1 MWRRRL
7 SSADPNSRMAALHIG
22 PRTSCLNATTD
33 LPRSQSDTAH
43 AFIVAWVFSLAF
55 YFLEYAVRSSPAV
68 MIPQLAKTFGVST
81 LGVSDILGTYYYT
94 YSTASLVAGVLLD
107 RLGAKYVV
115 STGMAIL
122 GFGCLF
128 FIAPQE
134 GAGYL
139 GRLLQGAG
147 SAFAFTGAVYLAS
160 HGLPA
165 RRLATAI
172 GVTQCVGMLGGTAG
186 QLVVGRW
193 IADGLSVP
201 QYWGRIGVVV
211 LLVAAGL
218 WWITPRETPSMPHGK
233 ASGGILA
240 TYKIVFSNPQS
251 YLCGLA
257 AGLLFVPTTVG
268 DMVWGVRFFQTDKL
282 FSFSDAVFAISMVPL
297 GWVFGCPL
305 LGWLAD
311 RLGRRKPVYLGGAAI
326 MLIGFVQLIYFPT
339 LLPSLAH
346 AVHPRCGFRRRH
358 DPVHHHQRGESR
370 RGQGECNRCDQFLDV
385 RRHRGDRADFCRALR
400 QNTGCTNHR
409 RGLAFQARRSF
420 LDRCS
425 DCGTGGGIDAP
436 GDGPSSSEPSG
447 LNLLRTW
454 PRAIPQSLSPATRR
468 RP

>member
-1 MWRRRL
+1 V
-7 SSADPNSRMAALHIG
+7 
-22 PRTSCLNATTD
+22 NATTN
-33 LPRSQSDTAH
+33 LPRTQTDTAAR
-43 AFIVAWVFSLAF
+43 AFIIAWLFSLAF

-68 MIPQLAKTFGVST
+68 MIPQLAKSFGVSA
-81 LGVSDILGTYYYT
+81 LGVSNILGTYYYT

-115 STGMAIL
+115 SIGMAIL
-122 GFGCLF
+122 GIGCLL

-134 GAGYL
+134 ATGYL

-186 QLVVGRW
+186 QLVVGGW
-193 IADGLSVP
+193 IAEGLSVP
-201 QYWGRIGVVV
+201 QYWRGAGIVVI
-211 LLVAAGL
+211 LVAAGL
-218 WWITPRETPSMPHGK
+218 WWITPKETPRISNGK

-311 RLGRRKPVYLGGAAI
+311 RIGRRKPVYLGGAAV
-326 MLIGFVQLIYFPT
+326 MLIGFVQLIYAPT
-339 LLPSLAH
+339 LLPSSLTLFILGVASGAAMIPYTIIKEVNPDEVKGSATGAINFLTFAVTAAVGPIFAGRFGKTLGAQAIDVTTHFRHAGLFWIGILIAALAVGSMLRETGR
-346 AVHPRCGFRRRH
+346 AHP
-358 DPVHHHQRGESR
+358 S
-370 RGQGECNRCDQFLDV
+370 
-385 RRHRGDRADFCRALR
+385 
-400 QNTGCTNHR
+400 
-409 RGLAFQARRSF
+409 QA
-420 LDRCS
+420 
-425 DCGTGGGIDAP
+425 A
-436 GDGPSSSEPSG
+436 
-447 LNLLRTW
+447 
-454 PRAIPQSLSPATRR
+454 
-468 RP
+468 

>member
-1 MWRRRL
+1 M
-7 SSADPNSRMAALHIG
+7 
-22 PRTSCLNATTD
+22 NATTD
-33 LPRSQSDTAH
+33 LPRPQTDTAAR

-68 MIPQLAKTFGVST
+68 MIPELAKSFGVSA

-94 YSTASLVAGVLLD
+94 YSTASLLAGVLLD

-115 STGMAIL
+115 SIGMAIL
-122 GFGCLF
+122 GIGCLLF
-128 FIAPQE
+128 MIPQE
-134 GAGYL
+134 GVGYL

-193 IADGLSVP
+193 IAGGLSIP
-201 QYWGRIGVVV
+201 EYWGRAGIVV
-211 LLVAAGL
+211 LLVAIGL
-218 WWITPRETPSMPHGK
+218 WWITPKETHDTPHGK
-233 ASGGILA
+233 ASGGVLA

-282 FSFSDAVFAISMVPL
+282 FSFSDAVFAVSMVPL

-326 MLIGFVQLIYFPT
+326 MLIGFVQLIYAPT
-339 LLPSLAH
+339 LLPNWLTLFLLGVASGAAMIPYTIIKEVNPDEVKGSATGAINFLTFAVTAAIGPVFAGHFGKTLGVQTIDTASHFRHAGLFWICILVAALAVGSMLRETGR
-346 AVHPRCGFRRRH
+346 A
-358 DPVHHHQRGESR
+358 HQ
-370 RGQGECNRCDQFLDV
+370 N
-385 RRHRGDRADFCRALR
+385 
-400 QNTGCTNHR
+400 
-409 RGLAFQARRSF
+409 
-420 LDRCS
+420 
-425 DCGTGGGIDAP
+425 
-436 GDGPSSSEPSG
+436 
-447 LNLLRTW
+447 
-454 PRAIPQSLSPATRR
+454 PAT
-468 RP
+468 

>member
-1 MWRRRL
+1 L
-7 SSADPNSRMAALHIG
+7 NVSA
-22 PRTSCLNATTD
+22 D
-33 LPRSQSDTAH
+33 LPRVQSDTRH
-43 AFIVAWVFSLAF
+43 AFIVAWVFSLGF

-81 LGVSDILGTYYYT
+81 LGVSDILGSYYYT

-122 GFGCLF
+122 GIGCLVF
-128 FIAPQE
+128 MAPQE
-134 GAGYL
+134 WGGYV

-193 IADGLSVP
+193 IAGGLLVP
-201 QYWGRIGVVV
+201 QYWGRVGVVV
-211 LLVAAGL
+211 LLVAGGL
-218 WWITPRETPSMPHGK
+218 WWITPKEAPNIARGK

-268 DMVWGVRFFQTDKL
+268 DMVWGVRFFETDRS

-311 RLGRRKPVYLGGAAI
+311 RLGRRKPVYLAGATI
-326 MLIGFVQLIYFPT
+326 MLIGLVQLIYAPT
-339 LLPSLAH
+339 LLPAWVTLFIVGVASGAAMIPYTIIKEVNPDEVKGSATGAINFLTFGVTA
-346 AVHPRCGFRRRH
+346 AIG
-358 DPVHHHQRGESR
+358 PVFAGRFGKTLGSQ
-370 RGQGECNRCDQFLDV
+370 
-385 RRHRGDRADFCRALR
+385 
-400 QNTGCTNHR
+400 T
-409 RGLAFQARRSF
+409 
-420 LDRCS
+420 
-425 DCGTGGGIDAP
+425 IDAA
-436 GDGPSSSEPSG
+436 SHFRHAG
-447 LNLLRTW
+447 LFWILTLVAALVVGSTLRETG
-454 PRAIPQSLSPATRR
+454 RAHPNQAS
-468 RP
+468 

>member
-1 MWRRRL
+1 VNI
-7 SSADPNSRMAALHIG
+7 SI
-22 PRTSCLNATTD
+22 D
-33 LPRSQSDTAH
+33 LPRSQSDSAH
-43 AFIVAWVFSLAF
+43 AFIAAWVFSLAF

-68 MIPQLAKTFGVST
+68 MIPQLATTFGVST

-94 YSTASLVAGVLLD
+94 YSTASLVAGILLD

-122 GFGCLF
+122 GFGCLLF
-128 FIAPQE
+128 MAPQA

-160 HGLPA
+160 HGLSA
-165 RRLATAI
+165 QRLATAI

-186 QLVVGRW
+186 QIVVGRW
-193 IADGLSVP
+193 IVDGLSVP
-201 QYWGRIGVVV
+201 QFWGRMGIVV
-211 LLVAAGL
+211 LLVAMGL
-218 WWITPRETPSMPHGK
+218 RWITPMETPRIPQGK
-233 ASGGILA
+233 ASGGVLA

-268 DMVWGVRFFQTDKL
+268 DMVWGVRFFQADKL

-326 MLIGFVQLIYFPT
+326 MVIGFAQLLYLPT
-339 LLPSLAH
+339 LLPAWLTLFILGVASGAAMIPYTIIKEVNPDEVKGSATGAINFLTFGVTAAIGPIFAARFGKTLGTQTVDAAAH
-346 AVHPRCGFRRRH
+346 FRHAGLFWISVLIAALVVGSMLRETGRGHP
-358 DPVHHHQRGESR
+358 
-370 RGQGECNRCDQFLDV
+370 N
-385 RRHRGDRADFCRALR
+385 
-400 QNTGCTNHR
+400 
-409 RGLAFQARRSF
+409 QA
-420 LDRCS
+420 
-425 DCGTGGGIDAP
+425 A
-436 GDGPSSSEPSG
+436 
-447 LNLLRTW
+447 
-454 PRAIPQSLSPATRR
+454 
-468 RP
+468 

>member
-1 MWRRRL
+1 
-7 SSADPNSRMAALHIG
+7 
-22 PRTSCLNATTD
+22 LNATTS
-33 LPRSQSDTAH
+33 LPRARTDTAAR
-43 AFIVAWVFSLAF
+43 AFVVAWVFSLAF

-94 YSTASLVAGVLLD
+94 YSTASLLAGVLLD

-122 GFGCLF
+122 GVGCLL

-134 GAGYL
+134 GTGYL

-193 IADGLSVP
+193 IADGLPVP
-201 QYWGRIGVVV
+201 QYWGRTGVVV

-218 WWITPRETPSMPHGK
+218 WWITPKETPSISQGKARGVQGK
-233 ASGGILA
+233 ASGGVLA
-240 TYKIVFSNPQS
+240 TYRVVFSNPQS

-268 DMVWGVRFFQTDKL
+268 DMVWGVRFFQTDKS

-311 RLGRRKPVYLGGAAI
+311 RLGRRKPVYLSGAAF
-326 MLIGFVQLIYFPT
+326 MLIGFVQLIYAPA
-339 LLPSLAH
+339 LLPTWLTLFILGVASGAAMIPYTIIKEVNPDEVKGSATGAINFLTFAVTAAIGPIFAERFGKTLGAQTVDVASHFRH
-346 AVHPRCGFRRRH
+346 AGLFWIGVLIAALVVGSMLRETGRVH
-358 DPVHHHQRGESR
+358 S
-370 RGQGECNRCDQFLDV
+370 
-385 RRHRGDRADFCRALR
+385 
-400 QNTGCTNHR
+400 T
-409 RGLAFQARRSF
+409 QA
-420 LDRCS
+420 
-425 DCGTGGGIDAP
+425 A
-436 GDGPSSSEPSG
+436 
-447 LNLLRTW
+447 
-454 PRAIPQSLSPATRR
+454 
-468 RP
+468 

>member
-1 MWRRRL
+1 V
-7 SSADPNSRMAALHIG
+7 
-22 PRTSCLNATTD
+22 NASID
-33 LPRSQSDTAH
+33 LPRTQRDTAQ

-68 MIPQLAKTFGVST
+68 MIPQLARAFGSSA

-94 YSTASLVAGVLLD
+94 YSTASLVAGILLD

-122 GFGCLF
+122 GLGCLLF
-128 FIAPQE
+128 MVPQE

-186 QLVVGRW
+186 QIVVGRW
-193 IADGLSVP
+193 IADGLSLP
-201 QYWGRIGVVV
+201 QFWGRIGVVV
-211 LLVAAGL
+211 LLVAVGL
-218 WWITPRETPSMPHGK
+218 WWITPKEAPLIPRGK

-268 DMVWGVRFFQTDKL
+268 DMVWGVRFFQADKL
-282 FSFSDAVFAISMVPL
+282 FSFTDAVFAISMVPL

-326 MLIGFVQLIYFPT
+326 LLIGFVQLIYFPT
-339 LLPSLAH
+339 LLPAWLTLFILGVASGAAMIPYTIIKEVNPDEVKGSATGAINFLTFGVTAVVGPIFAGRFGKTLGVPTLDTASHFRH
-346 AVHPRCGFRRRH
+346 AGLFWVGVIIAALVVGSMLRETGRGRQS
-358 DPVHHHQRGESR
+358 PV
-370 RGQGECNRCDQFLDV
+370 
-385 RRHRGDRADFCRALR
+385 A
-400 QNTGCTNHR
+400 
-409 RGLAFQARRSF
+409 
-420 LDRCS
+420 
-425 DCGTGGGIDAP
+425 
-436 GDGPSSSEPSG
+436 
-447 LNLLRTW
+447 
-454 PRAIPQSLSPATRR
+454 
-468 RP
+468 

>member
-1 MWRRRL
+1 M
-7 SSADPNSRMAALHIG
+7 
-22 PRTSCLNATTD
+22 NATTN
-33 LPRSQSDTAH
+33 LPRAQTDTAAR
-43 AFIVAWVFSLAF
+43 AFIVAWIFSLAF

-68 MIPQLAKTFGVST
+68 MIPELAKTFGVST
-81 LGVSDILGTYYYT
+81 LGVSGILGTYYYT
-94 YSTASLVAGVLLD
+94 YSTASLLAGVLLD

-115 STGMAIL
+115 SIGMAVL
-122 GFGCLF
+122 GIGCLLF
-128 FIAPQE
+128 VVPQE

-139 GRLLQGAG
+139 GRLLQGGG

-193 IADGLSVP
+193 IAGGLSIP
-201 QYWGRIGVVV
+201 EYWGRAGVVV
-211 LLVAAGL
+211 LLVAVGL
-218 WWITPRETPSMPHGK
+218 LWITPKETPVASQGK
-233 ASGGILA
+233 ASGKVGGGILS

-311 RLGRRKPVYLGGAAI
+311 RLGRRKPVYLGGAVI
-326 MLIGFVQLIYFPT
+326 MLIAFVQLIYAPT
-339 LLPSLAH
+339 LLPSWLTLFVLGVASGAAMIPYTIIKEVNPDEVKGSATGAINFLTFAVTAAIGPIFAGGFGKTLGSQSIDVESHFRH
-346 AVHPRCGFRRRH
+346 AGLFWI
-358 DPVHHHQRGESR
+358 GI
-370 RGQGECNRCDQFLDV
+370 LI
-385 RRHRGDRADFCRALR
+385 AALVV
-400 QNTGCTNHR
+400 G
-409 RGLAFQARRSF
+409 S
-420 LDRCS
+420 
-425 DCGTGGGIDAP
+425 
-436 GDGPSSSEPSG
+436 
-447 LNLLRTW
+447 LLRETG
-454 PRAIPQSLSPATRR
+454 RAHSKQAA
-468 RP
+468 

>member
-1 MWRRRL
+1 M
-7 SSADPNSRMAALHIG
+7 
-22 PRTSCLNATTD
+22 NASID
-33 LPRSQSDTAH
+33 LPRSQRDTAH
-43 AFIVAWVFSLAF
+43 AFIVAWGFSLAF

-68 MIPQLAKTFGVST
+68 MIPQLARAFGSSA

-94 YSTASLVAGVLLD
+94 YSTASLVAGILLD

-115 STGMAIL
+115 ATGMAIL
-122 GFGCLF
+122 GLGCLLF
-128 FIAPQE
+128 MVPQE

-186 QLVVGRW
+186 QIVVGRW
-193 IADGLSVP
+193 IADGLSLP
-201 QYWGRIGVVV
+201 QFWGRIGVVV
-211 LLVAAGL
+211 LLVAVGL
-218 WWITPRETPSMPHGK
+218 WWITPKEVPLIPRGK

-268 DMVWGVRFFQTDKL
+268 DMVWGVRFFQADKL
-282 FSFSDAVFAISMVPL
+282 FSFTDAVFAISMVPL

-339 LLPSLAH
+339 LLPAWLTLFILGVASGAAMIPYTIIKEVNPDEVKGSATGAINFLTFGVTAVIGPIFAGQFGKTLGAPTLDTASHFRH
-346 AVHPRCGFRRRH
+346 AGLFWIGVLIAALVAGSMLRETGRGHPNAAGLVH
-358 DPVHHHQRGESR
+358 
-370 RGQGECNRCDQFLDV
+370 
-385 RRHRGDRADFCRALR
+385 
-400 QNTGCTNHR
+400 
-409 RGLAFQARRSF
+409 
-420 LDRCS
+420 
-425 DCGTGGGIDAP
+425 
-436 GDGPSSSEPSG
+436 
-447 LNLLRTW
+447 
-454 PRAIPQSLSPATRR
+454 
-468 RP
+468 

>member
-1 MWRRRL
+1 V
-7 SSADPNSRMAALHIG
+7 
-22 PRTSCLNATTD
+22 NATTN
-33 LPRSQSDTAH
+33 LPRTQTDTAAH

-68 MIPQLAKTFGVST
+68 MIPQLAKSFGVST
-81 LGVSDILGTYYYT
+81 LGVSGILGTYYYT

-115 STGMAIL
+115 SIGMAIL
-122 GFGCLF
+122 GVGCLF

-193 IADGLSVP
+193 IGDGLSIP
-201 QYWGRIGVVV
+201 QYWGRAGVVV
-211 LLVAAGL
+211 LLVAVGL
-218 WWITPRETPSMPHGK
+218 WWVTPKETPKTRQGK
-233 ASGGILA
+233 ASGGILD

-282 FSFSDAVFAISMVPL
+282 FSFSDAVFVISMVPL

-326 MLIGFVQLIYFPT
+326 MLIGFVQLIYAPT
-339 LLPSLAH
+339 LLPTWLTLFLLGVASGAAMIPYTIIKEVNPDEVKGSATGAINFLTFGVTA
-346 AVHPRCGFRRRH
+346 AIGPIFAGGFGKTLGA
-358 DPVHHHQRGESR
+358 Q
-370 RGQGECNRCDQFLDV
+370 
-385 RRHRGDRADFCRALR
+385 
-400 QNTGCTNHR
+400 T
-409 RGLAFQARRSF
+409 
-420 LDRCS
+420 
-425 DCGTGGGIDAP
+425 IDAT
-436 GDGPSSSEPSG
+436 SHFRQAG
-447 LNLLRTW
+447 LFWIGILIAALVVGSLLRETG
-454 PRAIPQSLSPATRR
+454 RG
-468 RP
+468 RPNQAA

>member
-1 MWRRRL
+1 
-7 SSADPNSRMAALHIG
+7 
-22 PRTSCLNATTD
+22 LNATTN
-33 LPRSQSDTAH
+33 LPRSQNVAAH

-68 MIPQLAKTFGVST
+68 MIPQLAKAFGVST

-115 STGMAIL
+115 SIGMAIL
-122 GFGCLF
+122 GVGCLL
-128 FIAPQE
+128 FIDPQV

-193 IADGLSVP
+193 ISGGVSLP
-201 QYWGRIGVVV
+201 QYWGRAGIVV
-211 LLVAAGL
+211 LLVAVGL
-218 WWITPRETPSMPHGK
+218 WWITPKETPSIPSGK

-268 DMVWGVRFFQTDKL
+268 DMVWGVRFFETDK
-282 FSFSDAVFAISMVPL
+282 SFAFADAVFAISMVPL

-326 MLIGFVQLIYFPT
+326 MLIGFVQLIYAPT
-339 LLPSLAH
+339 LLPSWLTLFILGVASGAAMIPYTIIKEVNPDEVKGSATGAINFLTFAVTAAIGPIFAGQFGKTLGAQSIDAGSHFRH
-346 AVHPRCGFRRRH
+346 AGLFWIGILIAALVVGSLLRETG
-358 DPVHHHQRGESR
+358 
-370 RGQGECNRCDQFLDV
+370 
-385 RRHRGDRADFCRALR
+385 RAQKSPIALR
-400 QNTGCTNHR
+400 R
-409 RGLAFQARRSF
+409 
-420 LDRCS
+420 
-425 DCGTGGGIDAP
+425 I
-436 GDGPSSSEPSG
+436 
-447 LNLLRTW
+447 
-454 PRAIPQSLSPATRR
+454 
-468 RP
+468 

>member
-1 MWRRRL
+1 V
-7 SSADPNSRMAALHIG
+7 NAATNL
-22 PRTSCLNATTD
+22 PRTQT
-33 LPRSQSDTAH
+33 DTAAR
-43 AFIVAWVFSLAF
+43 AFIVAWLFSLAF

-68 MIPQLAKTFGVST
+68 MIPQLAKTFGVSP

-94 YSTASLVAGVLLD
+94 YSTASLLAGVLLD

-115 STGMAIL
+115 SAGMAVL
-122 GFGCLF
+122 GIGCLF

-139 GRLLQGAG
+139 GRLLQGGG

-186 QLVVGRW
+186 QLLVGRW
-193 IADGLSVP
+193 ISAGLAVP
-201 QYWGRIGVVV
+201 QYWGRVGVVV
-211 LLVAAGL
+211 LLVAIGL
-218 WWITPRETPSMPHGK
+218 LWITPKEAPRMPDEK

-268 DMVWGVRFFQTDKL
+268 DMVWGVRFFQTDKS
-282 FSFSDAVFAISMVPL
+282 FSFTDAVFAISMVPL

-311 RLGRRKPVYLGGAAI
+311 RLARRKPVYLGGAAI
-326 MLIGFVQLIYFPT
+326 MLIAFVQLIYAPT
-339 LLPSLAH
+339 LLPSWLTLFILGVASGAAMIPYTIIKEVNPDEVKGSATGAINFLTFGVTAVIGPIFAQGFGKTLGSQSIDVTSHFRHAGLFWVSVLVAALVVGSMLRETGRAH
-346 AVHPRCGFRRRH
+346 A
-358 DPVHHHQRGESR
+358 
-370 RGQGECNRCDQFLDV
+370 
-385 RRHRGDRADFCRALR
+385 
-400 QNTGCTNHR
+400 
-409 RGLAFQARRSF
+409 
-420 LDRCS
+420 
-425 DCGTGGGIDAP
+425 
-436 GDGPSSSEPSG
+436 
-447 LNLLRTW
+447 
-454 PRAIPQSLSPATRR
+454 

>member
-1 MWRRRL
+1 
-7 SSADPNSRMAALHIG
+7 
-22 PRTSCLNATTD
+22 LNATAD
-33 LPRSQSDTAH
+33 LPRLQSDTRH
-43 AFIVAWVFSLAF
+43 AFIVAWVFSLGF

-81 LGVSDILGTYYYT
+81 LGVSDILGSYYYT

-122 GFGCLF
+122 GIGCLIF
-128 FIAPQE
+128 MDW
-134 GAGYL
+134 GGYL

-193 IADGLSVP
+193 ITDGLLVP
-201 QYWGRIGVVV
+201 QYWGRVGVVV

-218 WWITPRETPSMPHGK
+218 WWITPKEAPNIAHGK
-233 ASGGILA
+233 ASGGVLA

-268 DMVWGVRFFQTDKL
+268 DMVWGVRFFETDRS

-311 RLGRRKPVYLGGAAI
+311 RLGRRKPVYLAGATI
-326 MLIGFVQLIYFPT
+326 MLIGMVQLIYAPT
-339 LLPSLAH
+339 LLPAWVTLFILGVASGAAMIPYTIIKEANPDEVKGSATGAINFLTFGVTAGIGPIFAGRFGKTLGSQTIDAASHFRH
-346 AVHPRCGFRRRH
+346 AGLFWIFTLVAALVVGSMLRETGRVHP
-358 DPVHHHQRGESR
+358 
-370 RGQGECNRCDQFLDV
+370 N
-385 RRHRGDRADFCRALR
+385 
-400 QNTGCTNHR
+400 
-409 RGLAFQARRSF
+409 QA
-420 LDRCS
+420 
-425 DCGTGGGIDAP
+425 
-436 GDGPSSSEPSG
+436 SSS
-447 LNLLRTW
+447 
-454 PRAIPQSLSPATRR
+454 
-468 RP
+468 